1 MKEALRRA
9 AVILVGLVVVLCVT
23 FALAGL
29 PFEKS
34 FRLLVEG
41 SVGSS
46 FAWGTSLVRFAP
58 LCLTTLGIV
67 VAWRAGM
74 YNIGGEG
81 QYLMG
86 GAAGALGYLCVRA
99 WPEPLATPVLL
110 VFASLGGAAWAYLAG
125 WLYAKRGVQVVIST
139 ILLNF
144 VAVELLSFLVRGPLQ
159 QDKHQLPLTQS
170 LPNQV
175 MLMRPVAQSP
185 LHSGVVLAVVVPAA
199 VWWFLFRTRPGLN
212 LRFVGANPQA
222 AHVQKIDVTRT
233 QVLSMALSGALC
245 GLAAGLTYAGV
256 TGQVGDGFGQGWG
269 FLAIPVALLGGLEP
283 IGASVA
289 ALFFGALF
297 AGCENLERYT
307 PVGSTIVYVVQ
318 AASVLGF
325 VGIERW
331 LAKRGARA
339 G

>member
-1 MKEALRRA
+1 MTEAVRRA
-9 AVILVGLVVVLCVT
+9 AVILVGMVLVLSLT
-23 FALAGL
+23 FILAGL

-34 FRLLVEG
+34 FRLLIEG
-41 SVGSS
+41 SVGSPFS
-46 FAWGTSLVRFAP
+46 WGTCLVRFAP

-86 GAAGALGYLCVRA
+86 GAAGALGFLLVRS
-99 WPEPLATPVLL
+99 WPAPLVTPVLL
-110 VFASLGGAAWAYLAG
+110 AFAAFGGAGWAWLAG

-170 LPNQV
+170 LPNEV
-175 MLMRPVAQSP
+175 MLMRPVVQSP
-185 LHSGVVLAVVVPAA
+185 LHAGVILAVLVPVAA
-199 VWWFLFRTRPGLN
+199 WWFLFRTCAGLE

-222 AHVQKIDVTRT
+222 ARIQRIDVTRT
-233 QVLSMALSGALC
+233 QVRSMALSGALC

-283 IGASVA
+283 LGASVA

-331 LAKRGARA
+331 LARRRSARA
-339 G
+339 